1 MKLEGKVALITG
13 AGSGLGRQSSQLF
26 TAEGAK
32 VAVVDI
38 DGDRAEQTV
47 KLVEQQGGE
56 AIAITAD
63 VAKKDE
69 ITAAVDQTV
78 AEFGKL
84 DIAWANAGVVSRGG
98 VPTVAGG
105 EQVNFEDLTEEDWNN
120 VLGVNLTGVIYT
132 AQAAVPH
139 LKSNCGGTIIATS
152 SAASFLAYH
161 QIALYS
167 ATKAGVNGLVRGLS
181 LDLGPFGIRVNGIAP
196 THGMSPN
203 FLMPAGS
210 PVVGQ
215 SYEEVAGPWDPFVSP
230 IPLKLNR
237 PPSLVDNAK
246 IALFLASDDS
256 AYMSGQVIASG
267 DGGTLSRV
275 GMWFPRGPRP
285 EEPERLTMSSPQ
297 PPHSLWIAWRAPDT
311 DSATG
316 GSPLI

>member
-63 VAKKDE
+63 VSKKDQ

-120 VLGVNLTGVIYT
+120 VLGVNLSGVIFT

-139 LKSNCGGTIIATS
+139 LKRNGGGTIIATS

-181 LDLGPFGIRVNGIAP
+181 LDLGPFGIRVNGLAP

-215 SYEEVAGPWDPFVSP
+215 SYEEVSGPWDPFVSP

-246 IALFLASDDS
+246 VALFLASDDA
-256 AYMSGQVIASG
+256 AYMSGQVISSG
-267 DGGTLSRV
+267 DGGTMSRV
-275 GMWFPRGPRP
+275 GMWFPEDLEQKNPN
-285 EEPERLTMSSPQ
+285 
-297 PPHSLWIAWRAPDT
+297 A
-311 DSATG
+311 
-316 GSPLI
+316 